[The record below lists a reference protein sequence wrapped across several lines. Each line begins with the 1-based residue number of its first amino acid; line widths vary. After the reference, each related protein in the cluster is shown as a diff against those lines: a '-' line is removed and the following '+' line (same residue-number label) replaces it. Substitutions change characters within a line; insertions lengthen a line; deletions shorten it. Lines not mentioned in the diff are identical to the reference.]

1 MSEQVL
7 TPKGLDMLTR
17 RGFLGVVGAGL
28 SSSAL
33 RANAKAVRRRP
44 SSAKASEGKP
54 NFLFILTDDQR
65 FDAMGCAG
73 NRLVRTPHI
82 DALAARGVRFDNAFV
97 TLSICSPSRAAC
109 LTGRYGSANGVTTLG
124 QTVNKR
130 SRTFAQILKQAGYR
144 TGMAGKWHL
153 KNTPESLGFDFASY
167 FTSNGPQYNRK
178 AIEAGQKTT
187 ARGYVEDYNAD
198 QSIRFLTEA
207 ATSDEP
213 FVLFHCTQVPHMTP
227 QFDWTAKEKMLATYD
242 QSKMPVPETW
252 RDDLS
257 GKPPYLKAARS
268 QTKARTYGYDK
279 KEGIQRHC
287 RNYYAS
293 ITEMDATLGRVL
305 AALDK
310 LGLRENTWVLLMGDN
325 GWFMGEH
332 GFTSKV
338 LPYEESIRVPMIVA
352 GPGTSARADKHL
364 VLNVDL
370 APTMLDLAGVS
381 VPASMQGRS
390 LVPLLKGDKTDWRTS
405 FLYEAPTPSLGSWPL
420 AAIRSERWKY
430 IQTFDIK
437 DRTKLAF
444 EELYDLKADPTEMH
458 NLAGDAKHVTLQ
470 RQLADELDRHRRA
483 IGQASGNKE

>member
-1 MSEQVL
+1 
-7 TPKGLDMLTR
+7 MLTR
-17 RGFLGVVGAGL
+17 RDFFAALGAGV
-28 SSSAL
+28 SSAAL
-33 RANAKAVRRRP
+33 PPSPVRADEKA
-44 SSAKASEGKP
+44 ASRQP

-65 FDAMGCAG
+65 YDAMGCAG

-109 LTGRYGSANGVTTLG
+109 LTGRYGSANGVTTLA
-124 QTVNKR
+124 QAVNKR
-130 SRTFAQILKQAGYR
+130 SRTFAQYLKEAGYR
-144 TGMAGKWHL
+144 TGLAGKWHL

-167 FTSNGPQYNRK
+167 FTSNGPQYDRK
-178 AIEAGQKTT
+178 AIEAGRKTT

-207 ATSDEP
+207 AKSGDP

-227 QFDWTAKEKMLATYD
+227 LMDWTAKDEMLATYN
-242 QSKMPVPETW
+242 QAAMPVPETW

-257 GKPPYLKAARS
+257 GKPPYLKTSRSRTQAR
-268 QTKARTYGYDK
+268 KYGYDK

-305 AALDK
+305 EALDK
-310 LGLRENTWVLLMGDN
+310 LGLRETTWVLLMGDN

-352 GPGTSARADKHL
+352 GPGTAPRVDKHL

-370 APTMLDLAGVS
+370 APTMLDLAGLP
-381 VPASMQGRS
+381 VPEAMHGAS
-390 LVPLLKGDKTDWRTS
+390 LVPLLKNEKTSWRKS

-420 AAIRSERWKY
+420 VAIRSERWKY

-437 DRTKLAF
+437 NRKKLVF
-444 EELYDLKADPTEMH
+444 EELYDLKADPTEMR
-458 NLAGDAKHVTLQ
+458 NLADDPTHATLK
-470 RQLADELDRHRRA
+470 RQLAEELQRLQRSVEDH
-483 IGQASGNKE
+483 

>member
-1 MSEQVL
+1 
-7 TPKGLDMLTR
+7 MLTR
-17 RGFLGVVGAGL
+17 RDFLGVVGAGV
-28 SSSAL
+28 SSAAL
-33 RANAKAVRRRP
+33 RAEK
-44 SSAKASEGKP
+44 SATGRHP

-65 FDAMGCAG
+65 FDAMGCSG
-73 NRLVRTPHI
+73 NRLIRTPHI

-124 QTVNKR
+124 QTVNKA
-130 SRTFAQILKQAGYR
+130 SRTFAQILKKAGYR
-144 TGMAGKWHL
+144 TGLAGKWHL
-153 KNTPESLGFDFASY
+153 KNKPESLGFDFASY

-178 AIEAGQKTT
+178 AIEAGRKTT

-207 ATSDEP
+207 AKSGEP

-227 QFDWTAKEKMLATYD
+227 KFDWTAKEEMLATYE

-257 GKPPYLKAARS
+257 GKPPYLKTARS
-268 QTKARTYGYDK
+268 RTKARTYGYDK
-279 KEGIQRHC
+279 AESIQRHC

-338 LPYEESIRVPMIVA
+338 LPYEESMRVPMIVA
-352 GPGTSARADKHL
+352 GPGTAARVDERL

-370 APTMLDLAGVS
+370 APTMLDLAGLS
-381 VPASMQGRS
+381 VPESMHGRS
-390 LVPLLKGDKTDWRTS
+390 LVPLLKGKKTDWRKS
-405 FLYEAPTPSLGSWPL
+405 MLYEAPTPSLGSWPL
-420 AAIRSERWKY
+420 FAVRTQRWKY
-430 IQTFDIK
+430 IRTFDIK
-437 DRTKLAF
+437 NRAKLAF
-444 EELYDLKADPTEMH
+444 EELYDLKADPAEMR
-458 NLAGDAKHVTLQ
+458 NLADQAEYATLQ
-470 RQLADELDRHRRA
+470 RQLAEELQRLRRA
-483 IGQASGNKE
+483 IGSQGTGSSPKG

>member
-1 MSEQVL
+1 
-7 TPKGLDMLTR
+7 MLTR
-17 RGFLGVVGAGL
+17 RDLLGALSAGA

-33 RANAKAVRRRP
+33 LPLAVRADKQKGRP
-44 SSAKASEGKP
+44 S
-54 NFLFILTDDQR
+54 FLFILTDDQR

-73 NRLVRTPHI
+73 NRRVRTPHI

-109 LTGRYGSANGVTTLG
+109 LTGRYGCANGVTTLG
-124 QTVNKR
+124 QTVNKQ
-130 SRTFAQILKQAGYR
+130 SRTFARILKQTGYR
-144 TGMAGKWHL
+144 TGLAGKWHL

-167 FTSNGPQYNRK
+167 FTSNGPQYNRN
-178 AIEAGQKTT
+178 AIEAGRRTRT
-187 ARGYVEDYNAD
+187 RGYVEDYNAD
-198 QSIRFLTEA
+198 QSIRFLTDA
-207 ATSDEP
+207 AKSNEP

-227 QFDWTAKEKMLATYD
+227 KFDWSAKEQTLATYD

-257 GKPPYLKAARS
+257 SKPPYLKAARS
-268 QTKARTYGYDK
+268 RTKARTYGYDK
-279 KEGIQRHC
+279 REGIQRHC

-370 APTMLDLAGVS
+370 APTMLDLAGLS
-381 VPASMQGRS
+381 VPESMHGRS
-390 LVPLLKGDKTDWRTS
+390 LVPLLKGDKPDWRTS

-437 DRTKLAF
+437 DRKKLAF
-444 EELYDLKADPTEMH
+444 EELYDLKADPNEMR
-458 NLAGDAKHVTLQ
+458 NLADDSKHATLK
-470 RQLADELDRHRRA
+470 RQLAAELDRHRSA
-483 IGQASGNKE
+483 IGD